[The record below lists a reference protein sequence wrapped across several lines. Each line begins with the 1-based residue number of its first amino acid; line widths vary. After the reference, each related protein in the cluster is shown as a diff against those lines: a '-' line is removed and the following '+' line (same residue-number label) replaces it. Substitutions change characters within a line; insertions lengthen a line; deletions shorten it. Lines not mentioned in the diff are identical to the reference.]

1 MILKQNIKKPIPIS
15 KSNLFLDFNLT
26 VLLVFMGLA
35 YFNNS
40 AFLDRIIL
48 CSLIVA
54 MVFFLKLQGNRSAN
68 GLTNANSDYKDPIL
82 KHLQ

>member
-54 MVFFLKLQGNRSAN
+54 MVFFFEVARQ
-68 GLTNANSDYKDPIL
+68 
-82 KHLQ
+82 